1 MTQADIAQN
10 LAIDARG
17 LTKRYRR
24 GVFTASTLRDEFS
37 GLFSARSEAQED
49 AYHFFALKDVSF
61 TLPRGTIC
69 GILGRNGS
77 GKTTLMKI
85 LAAITEPTE
94 GEAHLFGRVSCL
106 LEVGAGFDVELT
118 GLDNIYLNGAI
129 LGMSRAEVTAK
140 LDRIIAFADIG
151 PVLDTQVKRYSSG
164 MYTRLAFALA
174 VNLDSEIILL
184 DEVLAVGDIPFREK
198 CVAAMKELAAQGRAI
213 MFVSHNMDLVR
224 SVCDRAVLLD
234 KGRLLAAGPVDVV
247 AERYLDMV
255 RSDPP
260 PVADAG

>member
-1 MTQADIAQN
+1 MTALTPVLD

-17 LTKRYRR
+17 ITKRYRR
-24 GVFTASTLRDEFS
+24 GVFTASTLRDEIAD
-37 GLFSARSEAQED
+37 LFSARARDQEED
-49 AYHFFALKDVSF
+49 AHHFFALKDVSF

-85 LAAITEPTE
+85 LAAITEPSD

-174 VNLDSEIILL
+174 VHLDSEIILL
-184 DEVLAVGDIPFREK
+184 DEVLSVGDIPFREK
-198 CVAAMKELAAQGRAI
+198 CVAAMKKLAAQGRSI
-213 MFVSHNMDLVR
+213 MFVSHNMDLVS
-224 SVCDRAVLLD
+224 SVCDRAILLD
-234 KGRLLAAGPVDVV
+234 KGQMLLAGPVAAVS
-247 AERYLDMV
+247 ARYLDLV
-255 RSDPP
+255 RD
-260 PVADAG
+260 DASPAAE